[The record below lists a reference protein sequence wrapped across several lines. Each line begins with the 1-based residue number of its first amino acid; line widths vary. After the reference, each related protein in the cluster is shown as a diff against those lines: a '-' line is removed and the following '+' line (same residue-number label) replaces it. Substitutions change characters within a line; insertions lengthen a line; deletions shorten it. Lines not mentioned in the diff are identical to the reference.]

1 VNEEPTGLLSIG
13 EFARRS
19 SLSISALR
27 FYGDCGVLIP
37 KHIDC
42 VTGYRYYSRDQ
53 LSVAKFVRHL
63 RALEMPIADIQSFL
77 TSTPAAAEILLDQHW
92 TRLQGR
98 IERNRRALDAVQSL
112 LRSKETSMSAT
123 TSLSGARLAS
133 AIRQVLPAAGELPH
147 HDCPAAVLVELREDG
162 VRFAATDGHRLA
174 VRDLPSVTTGKS
186 SVVVGKTEAK
196 QITSIVETADQ
207 VTLDAGERLSLGIAG
222 KTTRVDAVCDHYPD
236 YEAILRRVGNAT
248 LLVKTQDLANQLA
261 KTNDVIQLS
270 LSEQKTSA
278 NGIAVPGR
286 YQGED
291 LRIAF
296 NPTYLA
302 EGLSA
307 GIGPEAIL
315 YLGGPL
321 DPVLIRS
328 ADDGAFSWLVMPI
341 RLKEPISG

>member
-27 FYGDCGVLIP
+27 FYGDCGVLIAE
-37 KHIDC
+37 HIDY
-42 VTGYRYYSRDQ
+42 VTGYRYYSPDQ
-53 LSVAKFVRHL
+53 LPVAELILQL

-77 TSTPAAAEILLDQHW
+77 TSAPAAAEALLDHHW
-92 TRLQGR
+92 ARLQGR

-162 VRFAATDGHRLA
+162 VRLAATDGHRLA
-174 VRDLPSVTTGKS
+174 VRDLPSVTTGKG
-186 SVVVGKTEAK
+186 SVVVGKTEAER
-196 QITSIVETADQ
+196 ITTIVETADQ
-207 VTLDAGERLSLGIAG
+207 VTLDAGEGLSLEIAG

-236 YEAILRRVGNAT
+236 YEAILRRIGNAT

-261 KTNDVIQLS
+261 KTNDVILLS

-278 NGIAVPGR
+278 NDLDVTGR
-286 YQGED
+286 YKGED

-296 NPTYLA
+296 NPAYLA

-307 GIGPEAIL
+307 GIGPDAIL
-315 YLGGPL
+315 QLGGPL

-341 RLKEPISG
+341 RLKEPNH